1 MLNPFSHGRG
11 LWKIFMMPAR
21 EVAVLPRPPPA
32 GVAGGHGRRRVL
44 SAMSPRYHVRYW
56 HFRYNLCFLVCSVA
70 FLGFYCYATFSTP
83 TSDQVTP
90 RTHAR
95 RAACERLR
103 RTLAGI
109 APAFPSL
116 LSYLVSSS
124 RLAPC
129 GAHGGGQKL
138 EPGGLRMGAK
148 VTLRRR
154 RGGSVGRCR

>member
-116 LSYLVSSS
+116 LLPCLLIAASSL
-124 RLAPC
+124 RC
-129 GAHGGGQKL
+129 TRWGAEIGSQGG
-138 EPGGLRMGAK
+138 
-148 VTLRRR
+148 
-154 RGGSVGRCR
+154 